1 MSECFVHEGIID
13 SVSETVVKVKVLQ
26 LSACS
31 GCHAKG
37 VCSSV
42 DQKERII
49 DVLPDGNSYKLGERV
64 SLCGKRSWGLKAVFW
79 AFFLPF
85 LLMISS
91 LILLTSLQT
100 SELISGFFSLAILIP
115 YYIILSLFKNQLK
128 KNFSFTIEKINNINI
143 FK

>member
-1 MSECFVHEGIID
+1 MDESIVHEGIID
-13 SVSETVVKVKVLQ
+13 SVSENAVKVRILQ
-26 LSACS
+26 VSACS

-49 DVLPDGNSYKLGERV
+49 EVLPDSNTYKQGERV
-64 SLCGKRSWGLKAVFW
+64 SLYGRRSWGLKAVFW

-85 LLMISS
+85 VLMTSSIIFLSS
-91 LILLTSLQT
+91 LHI
-100 SELISGFFSLAILIP
+100 SELISGLSSLAILIP

-128 KNFSFTIEKINNINI
+128 KNFSFTINKINN
-143 FK
+143 